1 MMSRMAEDIFRK
13 SCERRAF
20 KGRRERRATL
30 QKKSINYRNQIWQ
43 NIKHSDAS
51 GTCAVVQA
59 DSGRVLSY
67 LLHIPLPGNSSNLIK
82 QVSEAHGMPEIE
94 NCYRPS

>member
-1 MMSRMAEDIFRK
+1 MMSPMAEDIFRK

-20 KGRRERRATL
+20 KGQRERCAAL

-59 DSGRVLSY
+59 GSGKALSY
-67 LLHIPLPGNSSNLIK
+67 LLHILLPDNSSNLIK
-82 QVSEAHGMPEIE
+82 QVSQAHGMPETE
-94 NCYRPS
+94 NCYHPS